1 MKNNQ
6 TQRPMHT
13 VETFQSESEDGKT
26 VHNTFNVYGG
36 SVIFAATAPHVTQH
50 IYGNHISTLPTV
62 SPEEAEEV
70 SRLTK
75 EELKLF
81 RYIPNVASLHEFI
94 AQIELCDSAHDVALL
109 AWRRLDNVFITRENI
124 VTAEFIESLH
134 PFIRQIK
141 TGTST
146 DNLRCHINKFM
157 VEKKA

>member
-1 MKNNQ
+1 
-6 TQRPMHT
+6 MHT

-70 SRLTK
+70 SKLTK

-94 AQIELCDSAHDVALL
+94 A
-109 AWRRLDNVFITRENI
+109 I

>member
-1 MKNNQ
+1 
-6 TQRPMHT
+6 MHT

-70 SRLTK
+70 SKLTK

-81 RYIPNVASLHEFI
+81 RYIPNVASLH
-94 AQIELCDSAHDVALL
+94 
-109 AWRRLDNVFITRENI
+109 
-124 VTAEFIESLH
+124 EFIESLH